1 MINISELLNKN
12 ENDYIFSL
20 CNIENHNTNSDTKFR
35 IWFNHFIKNH
45 KIIKGDL
52 FEFGVYRGNSLIS
65 MAILMKRL
73 NSKKKIYGFD
83 SFTGFP
89 NYCKYDNFSQFK
101 NNKNLF
107 DKKILENVEIFKK
120 LNIELGNQLT
130 INKISSSKNFANTS
144 YKYVKSLIRLFNLD
158 NIVLIKGDFSKTVPI
173 FFKNYKNKIFSANID
188 CDLYNGYKI
197 CLPYLWKNLSKKGLI
212 YLDEYYSLKFPGPR
226 IACNEFFKKNNI
238 KSLKITKTKNKFDR
252 CYLIK

>member
-1 MINISELLNKN
+1 M
-12 ENDYIFSL
+12 
-20 CNIENHNTNSDTKFR
+20 
-35 IWFNHFIKNH
+35 
-45 KIIKGDL
+45 
-52 FEFGVYRGNSLIS
+52 
-65 MAILMKRL
+65 
-73 NSKKKIYGFD
+73 
-83 SFTGFP
+83 
-89 NYCKYDNFSQFK
+89 
-101 NNKNLF
+101 
-107 DKKILENVEIFKK
+107 EIFKK

-238 KSLKITKTKNKFDR
+238 KSLKIIKTKNKFDR